1 MSTAERVAAT
11 AGDFLPERGSPT
23 WYVLVLSLALFV
35 GFSIYLSV
43 LYRSFWLTGAD
54 FGSYIHMFETT
65 LSGQGFLE
73 QGKYTVRGPDSSYWG
88 GHFTATLLAFLP
100 IYALVPSPYT
110 LLVIKS
116 ALLAASVPM
125 LWVVARSHIDSDRLA
140 GLVTASYALNPF
152 LWSAWLF
159 DFQEQI
165 LLPLLIFAAY
175 YTYSERRYIAFLAF
189 LTLALF
195 TNEFTTILV
204 GGFLVG
210 LVVVAYRG
218 GRLRREIPYIGVAFG
233 ILVVARAVAGWAI
246 SQYSNTSG
254 LPTDVI
260 AAPIQPFVEGSRV
273 GIGQLVTIVL
283 ANPELIV
290 DSLSVA
296 IFDKVVYLVL
306 LLLPVLFLAV
316 ADELSLGSLIPFMG
330 FAWVFAGRDVYYTFG
345 AHYPLYLLPFV
356 YIGAVRVLSHVDT
369 SELVET
375 ESARASA
382 RTVLS
387 GLLALVLVVNLAVG
401 VAIGAEKD
409 AVPRT
414 TEHTETLE
422 EGIDTIPEG
431 ASLLTQNDVFPHV
444 AERPNATFSA
454 NRTLFYRYQRN
465 NQKPTP
471 EYILIDTKLETQG
484 VEWAQPIRTTYT
496 DQLGKEYGLARY
508 DDEVWVFK
516 RGFNGSPE
524 GIGGDYTVEPRTYE
538 LSDVI
543 PNDAL
548 RIDGQLVGSGG
559 GEGTY
564 YWYGPGAMLPPGEY
578 VATFR
583 VNATSAGERPV
594 ANLEVAAGTTPRPV
608 ASENVTDTDG
618 LETVTVPFTLD
629 RMHSNVEFRASQ
641 AGSAGRFAFENVT
654 VQSAARA
661 NESSPTTARRSVGDG
676 SNAETVFHPNGK

>member
-1 MSTAERVAAT
+1 MSTTDRVAAT
-11 AGDFLPERGSPT
+11 VGDYLPERSSPT
-23 WYVLVLSLALFV
+23 WYVLALALALFV
-35 GFSIYLSV
+35 GFSIYLSL

-54 FGSYIHMFETT
+54 FGSYIHMFEST
-65 LSGQGFLE
+65 LHGQGFLE
-73 QGKYTVRGPDSSYWG
+73 QGKYTVRGPESSYWG

-116 ALLAASVPM
+116 GLLAASVPM
-125 LWVVARSHIDSDRLA
+125 LWVLARSHIESDRLA
-140 GLVTASYALNPF
+140 GLLTASYALNPF

-189 LTLALF
+189 LTLVLF

-210 LVVVAYRG
+210 LVVVSFRG
-218 GRLRREIPYIGVAFG
+218 GRLRREAPYIGVAAG
-233 ILVVARAVAGWAI
+233 ILVVARWVSGWAI
-246 SQYSNTSG
+246 GQYTDASG

-260 AAPIQPFVEGSRV
+260 AAPLQPFVEGSRV
-273 GIGQLVTIVL
+273 GIGQLITIVL
-283 ANPELIV
+283 GNPELII
-290 DSLSVA
+290 DSVSIA

-316 ADELSLGSLIPFMG
+316 ADELTLGSLIPFIG

-356 YIGAVRVLSHVDT
+356 YIGAVRVLARIDT
-369 SELVET
+369 SEIVDT

-401 VAIGAEKD
+401 VAIGAEKN
-409 AVPRT
+409 AVPGT
-414 TEHTETLE
+414 NDHTEMLE
-422 EGIDTIPEG
+422 EGIDTVPDN

-471 EYILIDTKLETQG
+471 EYILLDTKLETQG
-484 VEWAQPIRTTYT
+484 VEWAQPIRSTYANQFGT
-496 DQLGKEYGLARY
+496 EYGLVRY

-516 RGFNGSPE
+516 RGYNGSPQ
-524 GIGGDYTVEPRTYE
+524 GIRGNYTVEPRTYE
-538 LSDVI
+538 LNNFI

-564 YWYGPGAMLPPGEY
+564 YWYGPGTMLPPGEY
-578 VATFR
+578 TATFR
-583 VNATSAGERPV
+583 VNATSAGEQPV

-608 ASENVTDTDG
+608 ATENVTNTDG
-618 LETVTVPFTLD
+618 LETVTIPFTLD

-641 AGSAGRFAFENVT
+641 AGGAGRFALENVT
-654 VQSAARA
+654 VQSASGA
-661 NESSPTTARRSVGDG
+661 NSSTGT
-676 SNAETVFHPNGK
+676 N

>member
-1 MSTAERVAAT
+1 MSTTDRVAAT
-11 AGDFLPERGSPT
+11 VGDYLPERSSPT
-23 WYVLVLSLALFV
+23 WYVLALALALFV
-35 GFSIYLSV
+35 GFSIYLSL

-54 FGSYIHMFETT
+54 FGSYIHMFEST
-65 LSGQGFLE
+65 LHGQGFLE
-73 QGKYTVRGPDSSYWG
+73 QGKYTVRGPESSYWG

-116 ALLAASVPM
+116 GLLAASVPM
-125 LWVVARSHIDSDRLA
+125 LWILARSHIESDRLA
-140 GLVTASYALNPF
+140 GLLTASYALNPF

-189 LTLALF
+189 LTLVLF

-210 LVVVAYRG
+210 LVVVSFRG
-218 GRLRREIPYIGVAFG
+218 GRLRREAPYIGIAFG
-233 ILVVARAVAGWAI
+233 ILVAVRMISGWAI
-246 SQYSNTSG
+246 GQYTDASG

-260 AAPIQPFVEGSRV
+260 AAPLQPFVEGSRV

-283 ANPELIV
+283 GNPELII
-290 DSLSVA
+290 DSVSVA

-316 ADELSLGSLIPFMG
+316 ADELTLGSLIPFIG

-356 YIGAVRVLSHVDT
+356 YIGAVRVLARIDT
-369 SELVET
+369 SEIVDT

-401 VAIGAEKD
+401 VAIGAEKN
-409 AVPRT
+409 AVPGT
-414 TEHTETLE
+414 NDHTEMLE
-422 EGIDTIPEG
+422 EGIDTVPDN

-471 EYILIDTKLETQG
+471 EYILLDTKLETQG
-484 VEWAQPIRTTYT
+484 VEWAQPVRTTYAE
-496 DQLGKEYGLARY
+496 QFGKEYGLARY

-516 RGFNGSPE
+516 RGYNGSPD
-524 GIGGDYTVEPRTYE
+524 GIRGNYTVEPRTYE
-538 LSDVI
+538 LDDFI

-559 GEGTY
+559 GESTY
-564 YWYGPGAMLPPGEY
+564 YWYGPGTMLPPGEY

-583 VNATSAGERPV
+583 VNATSAGEQPV

-608 ASENVTDTDG
+608 ASQNVTDTDG

-641 AGSAGRFAFENVT
+641 AGGAGRLALENVT
-654 VQSAARA
+654 VQSASGPNSSRGA
-661 NESSPTTARRSVGDG
+661 N
-676 SNAETVFHPNGK
+676 